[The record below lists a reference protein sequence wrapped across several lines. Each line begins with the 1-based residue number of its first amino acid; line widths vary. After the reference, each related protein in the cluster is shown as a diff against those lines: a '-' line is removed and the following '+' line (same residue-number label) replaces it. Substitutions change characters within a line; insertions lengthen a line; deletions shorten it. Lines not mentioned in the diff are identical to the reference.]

1 MYASGLSSHR
11 IRIKKIKAKKAHLGC
26 LQRKRFQRPLLL
38 FCSHLM
44 PDSIANHIRF
54 TFKTSPKSSHCPPP
68 LHNQSCLDW
77 VLTRI
82 TATAAC
88 APGFHL
94 CVLVGDY
101 SVRTISSECTPG
113 PIAVLKTLRDFLS
126 RSDSKPQSSRQAHDL
141 ASWRG
146 GWSHPLIHSSC
157 SVLLTMASMLP
168 FSPHGPCTSHS
179 LLGTFFLQIFT
190 RCLSSLLVSLLKSH
204 LIREVFPDPMNQGP
218 DLLLFRPVLLNWAL
232 HWPSR
237 DIWQCLNVVTTGV
250 CECACVYLCVCVC
263 AIYIWVKA
271 REAIKPPTVH
281 SVVSKVKNDLDQNVT
296 SVENDKPLL
305 CFPPEKFTSCW
316 YIIYLFTIS
325 LFPLEYECLGFCSLS
340 EEGVAHS
347 RCSTNVWR
355 INACCVQ
362 ISSLPFWF
370 ISGCGWGMQQQ
381 DIQVRLQDESEHLLF
396 HQM

>member
-26 LQRKRFQRPLLL
+26 LQRKRFQRHPLL

-94 CVLVGDY
+94 CALVGDY
-101 SVRTISSECTPG
+101 SVRTTSSECTPG
-113 PIAVLKTLRDFLS
+113 PTAVLKTLCDFLS

-157 SVLLTMASMLP
+157 SVLLTMA

-190 RCLSSLLVSLLKSH
+190 RRLSSLLPVFAQKSPYKRGLPWPNEPGPQPLTLETSASQLGLTLTLKGYLAISECCHNWCVWVCMCIFVS
-204 LIREVFPDPMNQGP
+204 V
-218 DLLLFRPVLLNWAL
+218 
-232 HWPSR
+232 
-237 DIWQCLNVVTTGV
+237 
-250 CECACVYLCVCVC
+250 CVCVC
-263 AIYIWVKA
+263 V
-271 REAIKPPTVH
+271 
-281 SVVSKVKNDLDQNVT
+281 
-296 SVENDKPLL
+296 
-305 CFPPEKFTSCW
+305 C
-316 YIIYLFTIS
+316 YL
-325 LFPLEYECLGFCSLS
+325 
-340 EEGVAHS
+340 
-347 RCSTNVWR
+347 
-355 INACCVQ
+355 Q
-362 ISSLPFWF
+362 IVGQGQGS
-370 ISGCGWGMQQQ
+370 
-381 DIQVRLQDESEHLLF
+381 H
-396 HQM
+396 